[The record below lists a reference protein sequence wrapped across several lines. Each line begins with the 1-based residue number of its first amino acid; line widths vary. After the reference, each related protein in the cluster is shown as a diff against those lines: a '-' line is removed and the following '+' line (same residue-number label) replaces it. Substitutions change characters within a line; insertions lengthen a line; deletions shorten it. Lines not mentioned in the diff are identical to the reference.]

1 MDLKFT
7 FGDAS
12 PLPLT
17 DVNAGSPGP
26 GQGSA
31 RLELHVSL
39 AEAHDGERSIVCVG
53 RSGDG
58 VEYARS
64 EKPLAGTE
72 PGALAAAI
80 RSVLARAGA
89 ELPEPLLGSVTA
101 IAIDLTAPG
110 SSVDERTTQHAALI
124 DALGLSAGV
133 EAGTVA
139 GTGTAFAVN
148 EPLQARTGVAA
159 GTPIRFATTGTG
171 TGAATGTASSD
182 R

>member
-26 GQGSA
+26 GQGSS

-110 SSVDERTTQHAALI
+110 SSVDERSPQDAALI

-133 EAGTVA
+133 QA

-171 TGAATGTASSD
+171 TGAATGTVSSD